1 MVPGRQP
8 NDMVLSLAGA
18 LIQSQVWRA
27 GAQSINWNNI
37 KVEKLA
43 SVALNLIET
52 GVQIQ
57 VIMHL

>member
-1 MVPGRQP
+1 MVPSRQP
-8 NDMVLSLAGA
+8 NYMVLSLVGA
-18 LIQSQVWRA
+18 LIQSQVWRT
-27 GAQSINWNNI
+27 GAQSINCHNI

-43 SVALNLIET
+43 SVALNFFET